1 MTTILQE
8 REVTRMTIIIAST
21 ETTMDTVQMIGI
33 EAGVAIASV
42 KVSAFLFF
50 CYFMCHKHLTSH
62 SSEV

>member
-21 ETTMDTVQMIGI
+21 ETTIDTVQMIGI

-42 KVSAFLFF
+42 KVSFFLFF
-50 CYFMCHKHLTSH
+50 CFVILCATNT
-62 SSEV
+62 

>member
-42 KVSAFLFF
+42 KVSFIFFLLFYVPQTLDF
-50 CYFMCHKHLTSH
+50 TFI
-62 SSEV
+62 